1 MMNVLGMYLPWP
13 AFFLL
18 VIDPTFP
25 PANSRRLA
33 TDFTDWYKRWTQRPR
48 TANENPPSPSWGDW
62 FRHGIKPGQ
71 LEPLDL
77 TIMWVNTF
85 PFFFLRQSVILP
97 LADEKK
103 IQTNTIISKELQHLV
118 FFLFSTNS
126 FLLFLFFSPAPI
138 QLLKDSGIH
147 LLNNYTVFP
156 SGQPQPCIPRCSISH
171 LFSTC
176 WCPDNNS
183 IFPFWLALKY
193 QTENNFM
200 QSERAL
206 DMFTILK

>member
-1 MMNVLGMYLPWP
+1 MMSVLGMYLPWP

-25 PANSRRLA
+25 PSANSRRLA
-33 TDFTDWYKRWTQRPR
+33 TNFTDWYKRWTQRPR
-48 TANENPPSPSWGDW
+48 TANENPPSPSGGDR
-62 FRHGIKPGQ
+62 FRRGIKPGQ

-103 IQTNTIISKELQHLV
+103 IQTNTIISKELQHWV

-126 FLLFLFFSPAPI
+126 FILSYCSFPPLPI

-147 LLNNYTVFP
+147 LLNNYTVFL
-156 SGQPQPCIPRCSISH
+156 SGQHCWRSIS
-171 LFSTC
+171 
-176 WCPDNNS
+176 
-183 IFPFWLALKY
+183 
-193 QTENNFM
+193 NF
-200 QSERAL
+200 
-206 DMFTILK
+206 